1 MTNNKVCEQ
10 CKKDYECTNTM
21 GHEQKYCSKVCRN
34 KAANTRRI
42 QKIKNDVYEKEN
54 NKRTETNTIGEV
66 EQQQHNNILRL
77 QNPNSFNYFTLME
90 SKYQTMNEN
99 NFYKLKVEG
108 LEKEFKELESD
119 YMELEGRFNEAQ
131 ETIGKIDPDEYGF
144 KKMVPL
150 IVPELFKIFMKP
162 KDVAPQPQPKVKTEL

>member
-1 MTNNKVCEQ
+1 MTNKICEQ

-21 GHEQKYCSKVCRN
+21 GHEQKYCSKFCRN
-34 KAANTRRI
+34 QAANTRRI
-42 QKIKNDVYEKEN
+42 QKIKNDVYEKQKE
-54 NKRTETNTIGEV
+54 KRTETDTIVQDRRE
-66 EQQQHNNILRL
+66 HSNILQPQL
-77 QNPNSFNYFTLME
+77 SNSVHYFNLLE

-108 LEKEFKELESD
+108 LEKDFKELESD

-162 KDVAPQPQPKVKTEL
+162 KDVAPQPKPKVKTEL